1 MALKAG
7 RPPGTRQESGA
18 ARQWRVN
25 PVPPPEGG
33 SYNETMQ
40 THRHPEEGHG
50 IEIALGGL
58 APIAVAASL
67 VAVRGHVA
75 SVNVA
80 LLLGVIVV
88 AAGSLGGRAA
98 GAVAALTAAASYDFF
113 HTKPYL
119 SLLIH
124 DADDVEMT
132 ILLLLLG
139 LLSGQLAW
147 RARVAARQRDGGRGG
162 LDQIRRLADQ
172 VAQGHESADVIAT
185 ARAELVRM
193 FDLVEC
199 RFEAAPFH
207 DRLDIPQLERNGVVA
222 HRRYRMK
229 PGGDLEV
236 ELPAEGIALPV
247 LSRGQVVGRF
257 VLDFSPGAGAT
268 LEQRIVAIALADQ
281 VGASLAVYPPPLPVR

>member
-1 MALKAG
+1 M
-7 RPPGTRQESGA
+7 RT
-18 ARQWRVN
+18 N
-25 PVPPPEGG
+25 
-33 SYNETMQ
+33 
-40 THRHPEEGHG
+40 RHPDEGRG

-58 APIAVAASL
+58 APIVVGAAL
-67 VAVRGHVA
+67 VAVRGQVA

-80 LLLGVIVV
+80 LALGIIVV

-98 GAVAALTAAASYDFF
+98 GTVSALTAAASYDFF

-139 LLSGQLAW
+139 LISGQLAW
-147 RARVAARQRDGGRGG
+147 QARVTARQRDGGRGG

-172 VAQGHESADVIAT
+172 VAQGRESADVIAT
-185 ARAELVRM
+185 ARAELVALL
-193 FDLVEC
+193 DLIDC
-199 RFEAAPFH
+199 QFEAAPFN
-207 DRLDIPQLERNGVVA
+207 DRLDLPQLERNGVVA

-247 LSRGQVVGRF
+247 LSRGQIVGRF
-257 VLDFSPGAGAT
+257 ILDFHPEAGAT

-281 VGASLAVYPPPLPVR
+281 VGASLAVYPPPLTVR